1 MNPNSFLSVC
11 SFQDSSQTQIAVVG
25 WCVCVCVLAINTLL
39 NRAEEIPQGTVPS
52 LFWGPLTRD
61 SDKYKILRKASNH
74 RLCFGGKKASR
85 TGGLPTGITS
95 SNQRFISLLGGRWM
109 LHPVGVSWH
118 LKLVWSEHRRR
129 LGFCL
134 KLCCFERIV
143 CSAPK

>member
-109 LHPVGVSWH
+109 LHPVGVSGVILLRGRLIKSKWIKH
-118 LKLVWSEHRRR
+118 R
-129 LGFCL
+129 LGTIRL
-134 KLCCFERIV
+134 ASLEKHG
-143 CSAPK
+143 